1 MDFPS
6 ENTMA
11 GAQSGWAELLEPRYA
26 ATSLM
31 LCIGVA
37 LYAFNGFLVSTA
49 LPTAVAELGGAALMS
64 WSLSLYLGASI
75 VAGTCAA
82 LLKQRFGARTTLLGA
97 AVIFLAGT
105 LTAGTAPSMQ
115 TVLAGRLL
123 QGFGEGLVAAL
134 CYALIPDMFPSR
146 LVPKVFGIEAGVWA
160 AAAFGGPLVAGLL
173 TEHFSWRMAFHINLP
188 IIAIFAVLAILIA
201 PRRDRSIAPQ
211 PFRLPGMRLFLLCL
225 GLGGVMASAALPEV
239 GTAAPLIAGA
249 VLCFLLLVRIDL
261 RSFNGILPSGAFAVT
276 RLPGLGLWIVL
287 LMAMAQATSSVY
299 LVFALQNLWG
309 FSPTVAGALNALMA
323 ISWSLSAIAIANVRN
338 AQGQHAMLW
347 AGPALQVIGLAG
359 VLSGLVAGLLVPI
372 IAGQIVVGTGFGINW
387 AFLSHNSMMA
397 TPDHERDK
405 TSALLPT
412 LQSAGFAVGAA
423 LCGLAANA
431 GGLAV
436 RSSGEAVRLPI
447 AMAFVLALV
456 WALPAVAAGWRAS
469 RAIKKAPFSKA

>member
-6 ENTMA
+6 DETVA
-11 GAQSGWAELLEPRYA
+11 DTRSGWAELLEPRYA

-75 VAGTCAA
+75 VAGACAA
-82 LLKQRFGARTTLLGA
+82 LLKQRFGARTTLLAA
-97 AVIFLAGT
+97 AVVFLAGT
-105 LTAGTAPSMQ
+105 LTAGTALTMQ
-115 TVLAGRLL
+115 AVLAGRLL

-160 AAAFGGPLVAGLL
+160 TAAFGGPLVAGLL

-188 IIAIFAVLAILIA
+188 IIAIFAVLATVIA
-201 PRRDRSIAPQ
+201 PRRDPAVAPQ
-211 PFRLPGMRLFLLCL
+211 PFRLPGLRLFLLCL
-225 GLGGVMASAALPEV
+225 GLGGVMAAAVLPDV
-239 GTAAPLIAGA
+239 RTAAPLIAGA
-249 VLCFLLLVRIDL
+249 AACFLILVRIDH
-261 RSFNGILPSGAFAVT
+261 RSGNAILPGAAFSVT

-299 LVFALQNLWG
+299 LVFVLQNLWG
-309 FSPTVAGALNALMA
+309 FSPTLAGALNALMA
-323 ISWSLSAIAIANVRN
+323 ISWSLSAIAIANVRDTKR
-338 AQGQHAMLW
+338 QGAMLW
-347 AGPALQVIGLAG
+347 AGPLLQVIGLAG
-359 VLSGLVAGLLVPI
+359 ILTGIILGALIPIVAGQVLI
-372 IAGQIVVGTGFGINW
+372 GTGFGISW
-387 AFLSHNSMMA
+387 AFLSHTSMRA

-431 GGLAV
+431 GGLAAYPA
-436 RSSGEAVRLPI
+436 GEAVRLPI
-447 AMAFVLALV
+447 AMAFGLAVL
-456 WALPAVAAGWRAS
+456 WALPAVAAGWGAARRTTGAQE
-469 RAIKKAPFSKA
+469 